1 MLTLLHKLNLQF
13 KFTLRVHLRLKCIY
27 WNRLWGRIPFSSK
40 SIFVYA
46 QMERIKK
53 VYFTNYC
60 FGLV

>member
-1 MLTLLHKLNLQF
+1 MLTLLYKLNLQF

-53 VYFTNYC
+53 V
-60 FGLV
+60 